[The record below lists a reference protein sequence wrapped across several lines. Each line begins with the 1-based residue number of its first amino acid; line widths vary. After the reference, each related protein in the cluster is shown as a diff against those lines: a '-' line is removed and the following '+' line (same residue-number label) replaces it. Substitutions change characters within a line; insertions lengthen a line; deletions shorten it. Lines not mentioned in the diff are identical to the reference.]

1 MLIYLIN
8 LKISLMRK
16 MPQNKFVLYFFLNL
30 DFFLIHKS
38 ELAVIFLIFFDVL
51 FHYLVVTQ
59 MLRELNQADTSMK
72 II

>member
-1 MLIYLIN
+1 MTLPEI
-8 LKISLMRK
+8 KDRT
-16 MPQNKFVLYFFLNL
+16 QNL
-30 DFFLIHKS
+30 DFFCFLIHRS